1 MPIQA
6 RVAPARTSLASVCAP
21 RHAVGLQRVSVCV
34 CCAGA
39 VSGDKIPIVAKKKT
53 SERAATS
60 GAGDGQSVTE
70 QEIQH
75 LILCRTV
82 QPWGTL
88 LAPPDPLEW
97 EGLRRKR
104 LFTRPTLRRPYW
116 LFPNVIWGLLRKTRV
131 NTYAIPIHAAVLL
144 ARNERAVYRSSY
156 KSTTSLHAHV
166 RPSPRMHAPARRAAT
181 A

>member
-1 MPIQA
+1 MSCDS
-6 RVAPARTSLASVCAP
+6 VASAIYANANAMLMCTT
-21 RHAVGLQRVSVCV
+21 
-34 CCAGA
+34 
-39 VSGDKIPIVAKKKT
+39 IVFATPT

-104 LFTRPTLRRPYW
+104 LFTRPTASAILALSKCYMGVAPQNESQY
-116 LFPNVIWGLLRKTRV
+116 LCHSHSCCSATR
-131 NTYAIPIHAAVLL
+131 A
-144 ARNERAVYRSSY
+144 E
-156 KSTTSLHAHV
+156 
-166 RPSPRMHAPARRAAT
+166 
-181 A
+181 